1 METLNSCPICKQGAS
16 KPFLACVDYTVSRET
31 FQVVQCGTCGFR
43 FTSPRPDEKEIGKY
57 YQAEEYIS
65 HSDTSKGLVNKLYLM
80 VRNYTIGKKV
90 KLINKLQTQSPKSKA
105 QRSILDIGCGTGE
118 FLNACQEND
127 WAVTGIE
134 PSEIARKN
142 AKEKFNLSLYKSLQ
156 ALPMKGT
163 ATGSEYSSGAELFN
177 VVTLWHVL
185 EHVHQLDKTISQ
197 INNLL
202 LNEGVLIIA
211 VPNCDS
217 WDARK
222 YGVHWAAWDVPRHL
236 YHFTKKD
243 IETLFKRYGFKLSET
258 LPMKFDSFYVSLL
271 SEKYKTGKPNLIPG
285 FLNGWNSNHAAG
297 KNGFSSQIYILKK
310 SHP

>member
-1 METLNSCPICKQGAS
+1 METLNNCPVCKQSAF
-16 KPFLACVDYTVSRET
+16 KPFLSCVDYTVSRET
-31 FQVVQCGTCGFR
+31 FQVLQCASCGFR

-90 KLINKLQTQSPKSKA
+90 KLINRLTPNPKPPTPNL
-105 QRSILDIGCGTGE
+105 LDIGCGTGE
-118 FLNACQEND
+118 FLNACKQNG
-127 WAVTGIE
+127 WNVTGIE
-134 PSEIARKN
+134 PSKVARKN
-142 AKEKFNLSLYKSLQ
+142 VEQKYGLTPLPQEKLFELNEKKFN
-156 ALPMKGT
+156 
-163 ATGSEYSSGAELFN
+163 
-177 VVTLWHVL
+177 VITLWHVL

-202 LNEGVLIIA
+202 LDEGVLIIA

-217 WDARK
+217 WDAQR
-222 YGVHWAAWDVPRHL
+222 YGVQWAAWDVPRHL

-243 IETLFKRYGFKLSET
+243 IETLFERSGFKLSEV

-271 SEKYKTGKPNLIPG
+271 SEKYKTGSSNLISG
-285 FLNGWNSNHAAG
+285 FLNGWSSNHAAG

-310 SHP
+310 GQP